1 MTRLGGRDPV
11 TGRKIIGRV
20 GGGSK
25 RKWRWIDWQRSSSSH
40 VFHEFFEYSYLLNNR
55 VGTNEHVGSKKDL
68 FCLLFMY

>member
-40 VFHEFFEYSYLLNNR
+40 FHEFFKYSYLLNDP
-55 VGTNEHVGSKKDL
+55 VGSNKRVDKGIC
-68 FCLLFMY
+68 F

>member
-40 VFHEFFEYSYLLNNR
+40 VFTNLPNIGVGPNKR
-55 VGTNEHVGSKKDL
+55 VRVGSK
-68 FCLLFMY
+68 

>member
-40 VFHEFFEYSYLLNNR
+40 VFTNFPNLLNNR
-55 VGTNEHVGSKKDL
+55 VGFYKRVGSK
-68 FCLLFMY
+68 